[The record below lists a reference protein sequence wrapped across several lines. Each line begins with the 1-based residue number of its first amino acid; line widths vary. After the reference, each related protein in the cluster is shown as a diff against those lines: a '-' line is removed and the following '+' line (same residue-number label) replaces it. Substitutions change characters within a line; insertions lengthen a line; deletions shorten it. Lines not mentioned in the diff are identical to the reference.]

1 MMRRILLT
9 ETGTV
14 VGRTGATLKIVEL
27 PTQSYGGRLDG
38 KLIVERTFPPGGG
51 RSLPHRH
58 MDFDETYE
66 VLEGIADAQI
76 DGLDL
81 RLSAERPSGFP
92 AVRAT

>member
-14 VGRTGATLKIVEL
+14 VGRTGAMLKIVEL
-27 PTQSYGGRLDG
+27 PTQSWGALNG
-38 KLIVERTFPPGGG
+38 KLVVERTFPPGGG
-51 RSLPHRH
+51 HSLPHRH

-66 VLEGIADAQI
+66 VLEGIADASI

-81 RLSAERPSGFP
+81 RLGKDKTLRIPVA
-92 AVRAT
+92 RAT